1 LSFGRTR
8 PPTPAE
14 ARAKE
19 KARVKRAALRAL
31 KRTKAL
37 ADKAGVTLSD
47 WEGEFLDTV
56 AERVT
61 TYGRAFADPEKGGS
75 GGALSA
81 LQTRKL
87 KEIAA
92 KAEGKPPAVRRF
104 GRKRPEGA
112 GE

>member
-1 LSFGRTR
+1 LSFGRAK

-19 KARVKRAALRAL
+19 KARVKRTALRAL

-37 ADKAGVTLSD
+37 ADKAGVALSE

-56 AERVT
+56 SERVT
-61 TYGRAFADPEKGGS
+61 TYGRAFADPEKGATGA
-75 GGALSA
+75 ALSA
-81 LQTRKL
+81 LQSRKL

-92 KAEGKPPAVRRF
+92 KAEGKPPRRRF
-104 GRKRPEGA
+104 GRKRVEQG
-112 GE
+112 